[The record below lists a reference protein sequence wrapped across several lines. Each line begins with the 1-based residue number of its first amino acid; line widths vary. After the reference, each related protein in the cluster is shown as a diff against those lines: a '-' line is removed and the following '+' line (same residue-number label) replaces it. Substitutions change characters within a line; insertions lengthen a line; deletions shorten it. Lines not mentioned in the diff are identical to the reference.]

1 MSAEGNLPAAARRSS
16 RAGLAIAV
24 VIAAFVVGVGGF
36 GAGFFLGARR
46 AVAVS
51 QSPSREAVAF
61 VLEGRCAAGRCQ
73 TLWVGP
79 DTKKAKV
86 VQSLGG
92 LSEEAGEIVW
102 TPDGRK
108 VAFIINGYQLR
119 LFDAASGAALGALA
133 IIDPDGFPSSRI
145 ARGVTF
151 SSNGAAITFDD
162 CPRDHS
168 GCKPGILAIKQ

>member
-1 MSAEGNLPAAARRSS
+1 MSVSPTRD
-16 RAGLAIAV
+16 
-24 VIAAFVVGVGGF
+24 
-36 GAGFFLGARR
+36 
-46 AVAVS
+46 AVAY
-51 QSPSREAVAF
+51 

-73 TLWVGP
+73 SLWIGP
-79 DTKKAKV
+79 DTKKAKM
-86 VQSLGG
+86 VQALGG
-92 LSEEAGEIVW
+92 PSEEAGEIAW

-108 VAFIINGYQLR
+108 VAFIVNGYQLR
-119 LFDAASGAALGALA
+119 LFDAKSGAALGAVA

-151 SSNGAAITFDD
+151 STNGASITYDD